1 MDRTLLILGAGGH
14 GKSVAEAALLA
25 GVWQNIVFLD
35 DAWPQVSE
43 ALGFP
48 VAGKVSATAEWQGRC
63 QGAIAAVGN
72 NAVREQW
79 IGHIEGAGVE
89 LVSVIHPR
97 SWVSPSA
104 VIGAGTAIMA
114 GAVVGTVSSL
124 GKGVIVN
131 SNATVDHDVVIG
143 DYAHLGVG
151 VQLAG
156 GVKVGC
162 RAWLQAGSSC
172 GYNVTVEPGVM
183 FGPGTVLSAAA
194 AK

>member
-43 ALGFP
+43 AFGFA

-63 QGAIAAVGN
+63 QGASAAVGN
-72 NAVREQW
+72 NVVREQW
-79 IGHIEGAGVE
+79 IGHIEGAGIE

-104 VIGAGTAIMA
+104 VIGAGTAVMA

-124 GKGVIVN
+124 GKGVIVK

-143 DYAHLGVG
+143 VYAHMGVG
-151 VQLAG
+151 VLVAG
-156 GVKVGC
+156 GVKGGC
-162 RAWLQAGSSC
+162 RVCVRL
-172 GYNVTVEPGVM
+172 
-183 FGPGTVLSAAA
+183 
-194 AK
+194 